1 MKTNFPISHSVSTQ
15 RGFSGVGIVI
25 GLVAL
30 ILIAWGLFS
39 RQRAS
44 ARLEEDTQAQVAL
57 PVEVVRPKASGG
69 EVALVLPGSVQ
80 ANYQAPIYARTAG
93 YLKRWLVDIGTPVKA
108 GQVLAEIEAPD
119 LDEQLHA
126 SEAQLANA
134 EANLKIAQVTAERWR
149 DLRST
154 DSVSQ
159 QEADE
164 RSATAA
170 ASLAATNA
178 ARANLQRLRE
188 LSGFKNIVAPF
199 DGVITARNTDRGALI
214 NSGSS
219 SGAELFRIADTRSLR
234 LYVRVPQTY
243 AASMSDGLQ
252 AEVFFPD
259 RPGKSYTAKLD
270 STSSAIDAS
279 SRTLLAQLLVD
290 NANNELLPGS
300 YAEVHFKLG
309 VASAASMLRV
319 PANALLFS
327 GDGLRVATVA
337 GDKVVMK
344 KVTLGRDFGTEIEIA
359 SGLTTQDQVIVAP
372 PDSITD
378 STQVRIT
385 QSEDTRQAQQAPRK
399 DAKS

>member
-1 MKTNFPISHSVSTQ
+1 
-15 RGFSGVGIVI
+15 
-25 GLVAL
+25 
-30 ILIAWGLFS
+30 
-39 RQRAS
+39 
-44 ARLEEDTQAQVAL
+44 
-57 PVEVVRPKASGG
+57 
-69 EVALVLPGSVQ
+69 
-80 ANYQAPIYARTAG
+80 
-93 YLKRWLVDIGTPVKA
+93 
-108 GQVLAEIEAPD
+108 
-119 LDEQLHA
+119 
-126 SEAQLANA
+126 
-134 EANLKIAQVTAERWR
+134 
-149 DLRST
+149 
-154 DSVSQ
+154 
-159 QEADE
+159 
-164 RSATAA
+164 
-170 ASLAATNA
+170 
-178 ARANLQRLRE
+178 
-188 LSGFKNIVAPF
+188 
-199 DGVITARNTDRGALI
+199 
-214 NSGSS
+214 
-219 SGAELFRIADTRSLR
+219 
-234 LYVRVPQTY
+234 
-243 AASMSDGLQ
+243 MSDGLQ

-385 QSEDTRQAQQAPRK
+385 QSEDTRQAQQAPQK